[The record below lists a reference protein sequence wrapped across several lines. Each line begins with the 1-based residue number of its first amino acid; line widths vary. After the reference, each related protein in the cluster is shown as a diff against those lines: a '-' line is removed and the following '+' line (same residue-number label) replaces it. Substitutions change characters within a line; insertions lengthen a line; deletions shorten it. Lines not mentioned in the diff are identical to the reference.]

1 MKWNCWNVFIWSMR
15 QRRRNILSI
24 DICEWNEI
32 HSIPITNTTNIKHN
46 QNKLSYANKRLP
58 HPHMNKVFQSVKI
71 SNRRFRLILV
81 DVFICIFF
89 CHFAKT
95 HSTHSTEKCLM
106 CLPWNLNQST
116 YKLRFQLVHLRCIT
130 NNLINVHIQIFLVI
144 FIFFDVIQ
152 FHFFCLRRIEW
163 LQTKSFFFIVACIRV
178 FKFICV
184 VYTKPFNVHVLL
196 FAQMESFRG
205 DNKNLLPVGKKK
217 TAIFSCTHVY

>member
-1 MKWNCWNVFIWSMR
+1 MSKYRIVDFVWFWWMF
-15 QRRRNILSI
+15 LS
-24 DICEWNEI
+24 
-32 HSIPITNTTNIKHN
+32 
-46 QNKLSYANKRLP
+46 A
-58 HPHMNKVFQSVKI
+58 F
-71 SNRRFRLILV
+71 
-81 DVFICIFF
+81 FF

-163 LQTKSFFFIVACIRV
+163 LQTESFFLSLRVSVYLNLFVLCILSLSMFMYYYLPKWNRFEEIIKIYFQLERKRQRYFHV
-178 FKFICV
+178 HTCIN
-184 VYTKPFNVHVLL
+184 FNL
-196 FAQMESFRG
+196 
-205 DNKNLLPVGKKK
+205 D
-217 TAIFSCTHVY
+217 